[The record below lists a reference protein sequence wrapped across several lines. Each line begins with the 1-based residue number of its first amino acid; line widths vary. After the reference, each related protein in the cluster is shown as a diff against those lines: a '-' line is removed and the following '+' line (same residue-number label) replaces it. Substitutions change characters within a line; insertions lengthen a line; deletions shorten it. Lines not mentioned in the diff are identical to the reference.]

1 MTNVKFFTQLFGNS
15 AYSVY
20 YLRRLGYHVFR
31 IKQTG
36 SNFGD
41 EVAHDNPY
49 LCSVGRG
56 TVIADGLS
64 MMNAEFSSTSMRLSR
79 VSIGPRN
86 FLGNNIAYPPA
97 RPDRRQLPAGNEG
110 HGSPRRT
117 DP

>member
-15 AYSVY
+15 SYSVY
-20 YLRRLGYHVFR
+20 YLRRLGYHLFR

-56 TVIADGLS
+56 
-64 MMNAEFSSTSMRLSR
+64 NC
-79 VSIGPRN
+79 
-86 FLGNNIAYPPA
+86 
-97 RPDRRQLPAGNEG
+97 DRR
-110 HGSPRRT
+110 RT
-117 DP
+117 VDDER